1 MNSRA
6 KNITGWVLSGMI
18 VAFLLFSATGKFTSW
33 GGKEEMFAKLGWEI
47 NVMYY
52 VGAVEILVA
61 VLFLIP
67 RVAFV
72 GAILLTAY
80 LGGAIATHV
89 RIDDAFL
96 IPVIMGVLVWVALGL
111 RDARIFQLAFF
122 NAVPGSDRVKS
133 K

>member
-6 KNITGWVLSGMI
+6 KNITGWVLSGLI
-18 VAFLLFSATGKFTSW
+18 VAFLLFSATGKFMPW
-33 GGKEEMFAKLGWEI
+33 EGKEEMFAKMGWEI

-52 VGAVEILVA
+52 IGAVEILAA

-89 RIDDAFL
+89 RVDEGFV
-96 IPVIMGVLVWVALGL
+96 IPLIMGILVWVALGL
-111 RDARIFQLAFF
+111 RDGRIFQLAFF
-122 NAVPGSDRVKS
+122 NAVPGSD
-133 K
+133 